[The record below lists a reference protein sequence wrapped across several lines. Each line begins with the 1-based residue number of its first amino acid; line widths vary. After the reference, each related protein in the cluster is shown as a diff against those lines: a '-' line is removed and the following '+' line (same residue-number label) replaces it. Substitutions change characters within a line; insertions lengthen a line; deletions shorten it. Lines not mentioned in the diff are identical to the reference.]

1 MPTPRQLFLRHQAQ
15 TSDFPL
21 LLEIERAEGVYMYGP
36 DGRRYLDLISGIG
49 VSNVGHRHPRVL
61 EAIRNQL
68 DKYLHLMVYGELVQA
83 PPAELAHAL
92 HQTLPPHLDAVYFT
106 NSGTEAV
113 EGALKLAKRHTGRRE
128 LISCHRAYHGS
139 TQGALSVT
147 GSEDFKRSYR
157 PLLPDVRHI
166 EFNDFAD
173 LQHITARTAAVI
185 VETVQGEAGVRVA
198 ENDYLQA
205 LRQRCLYTGAL
216 LILDEIQC
224 GFGRTG
230 TFWAFEQFGIYPD
243 ILLTAKGMGG
253 GMPIGAFI
261 APQRIMAGFKSNPIL
276 GHLTTFGGH
285 PVSCAAALATLRVIQ
300 EEGLLAGVA
309 NKAAR
314 FRRQLRHPAIRAV
327 RGCGLLMAVEF
338 DSFAVL
344 KPIIDRALSHEGIL
358 TDWFLF
364 CDNALRLAPPLT
376 ITDAEIDEACAALL
390 RAVAFVVVVNLLIID
405 YCRAVVKQNVL
416 STSGRNLACFR

>member
-1 MPTPRQLFLRHQAQ
+1 MLTPRQLFLRHQAQ

-21 LLEIERAEGVYMYGP
+21 LLEIERAEGVWMYGP
-36 DGRRYLDLISGIG
+36 GGRRYLDLISGIG

-61 EAIRNQL
+61 QAIQGQL

-83 PPAELAHAL
+83 PPAELAQAL
-92 HQTLPPHLDAVYFT
+92 HHTLPPELDNVYFT
-106 NSGTEAV
+106 NSGAEAV
-113 EGALKLAKRHTGRRE
+113 EGALKLAKRHTGRTE
-128 LISCHRAYHGS
+128 LISCLNAYHGS

-147 GSEDFKRSYR
+147 GSESFKRSFR

-166 EFNDFAD
+166 RHNEVAD
-173 LQHITARTAAVI
+173 LALITERTAAVI
-185 VETVQGEAGVRVA
+185 VETVQGEAGVRVPA
-198 ENDYLQA
+198 ADYLPQ
-205 LRQRCLYTGAL
+205 LRRRCDEVGAL

-230 TFWAFEQFGIYPD
+230 TFWAFEQFGVVPD

-261 APQRIMAGFKSNPIL
+261 SRQDIMQGFKTDPIL

-309 NKAAR
+309 AKAER
-314 FRRQLRHPAIRAV
+314 FRQQLRHPAIRGV
-327 RGCGLLMAVEF
+327 RGLGLLLAVEF

-344 KPIIDRALSHEGIL
+344 KPIIDHALEHEGVL

-364 CDNALRLAPPLT
+364 CDNSLRLAPPLT
-376 ITDAEIDEACAALL
+376 ITDPEIDWACAALL
-390 RAVAFVVVVNLLIID
+390 RAVTHVVGP
-405 YCRAVVKQNVL
+405 AA
-416 STSGRNLACFR
+416 G

>member
-1 MPTPRQLFLRHQAQ
+1 MLTPRQLFLRHQAQ

-21 LLEIERAEGVYMYGP
+21 LLEIERAEGVWMYGP

-61 EAIRNQL
+61 QAIQSQL

-83 PPAELAHAL
+83 PPAALAQAL
-92 HQTLPPHLDAVYFT
+92 HQTLPPQLDNVYFT

-113 EGALKLAKRHTGRRE
+113 EGALKLAKRHTGRTE
-128 LISCHRAYHGS
+128 LISAHHAYHGS

-147 GSEDFKRSYR
+147 GSESFKRSFR

-166 EFNDFAD
+166 RHNEPRD
-173 LQHITARTAAVI
+173 LALITERTAAVI
-185 VETVQGEAGVRVA
+185 VETVQGEAGVRVPA
-198 ENDYLQA
+198 PDYLPQ
-205 LRQRCLYTGAL
+205 LRRRCDEVGAL

-230 TFWAFEQFGIYPD
+230 TFWAFEQFGIVPD

-261 APQRIMAGFKSNPIL
+261 SRQEIMQAFKTDPIL

-300 EEGLLAGVA
+300 EEHLLAGVTE
-309 NKAAR
+309 KAER
-314 FRRQLRHPAIRAV
+314 FRRQLVHPAIRGV
-327 RGCGLLMAVEF
+327 RGLGLLMAVEF

-344 KPIIDRALSHEGIL
+344 KPIIDHALAHEGVL

-364 CDNALRLAPPLT
+364 CDNSLRLAPPLT
-376 ITDAEIDEACAALL
+376 ITDAEIDWACAALL
-390 RAVAFVVVVNLLIID
+390 RAVAHVTGVP
-405 YCRAVVKQNVL
+405 A
-416 STSGRNLACFR
+416 AH

>member
-1 MPTPRQLFLRHQAQ
+1 MYPAALGYFCVFAYLLPAMLTPRQLFLRHQAQ

-21 LLEIERAEGVYMYGP
+21 LLEIERAEGVWMYGP

-61 EAIRNQL
+61 QAIQGQL

-83 PPAELAHAL
+83 PPAELAQAL
-92 HQTLPPHLDAVYFT
+92 HQTLPAELDNVYFT

-113 EGALKLAKRHTGRRE
+113 EGALKLAKRATGRTE
-128 LISCHRAYHGS
+128 LISAANAYHGS

-147 GSEDFKRSYR
+147 GSESFKRSFR
-157 PLLPDVRHI
+157 PLLPDVRHLRY
-166 EFNDFAD
+166 NDPAD
-173 LQHITARTAAVI
+173 LALISRRTAAVI
-185 VETVQGEAGVRVA
+185 VETVQGEAGVRVP
-198 ENDYLQA
+198 ENDYLRQ
-205 LRQRCLYTGAL
+205 LRHRCDEVGAL

-230 TFWAFEQFGIYPD
+230 TFWAFEQFGVVPD

-261 APQRIMAGFKSNPIL
+261 ARRELMQVFKTDPIL

-300 EEGLLAGVA
+300 EEKLLANVA
-309 NKAAR
+309 AKAAR
-314 FRRQLRHPAIRAV
+314 FRRQLVHPAIRQV
-327 RGCGLLMAVEF
+327 RGLGLLMAVEF

-344 KPIIDRALSHEGIL
+344 KPIIDRALAHEGVL

-376 ITDAEIDEACAALL
+376 ITEAEIDEACAALL
-390 RAVAFVVVVNLLIID
+390 RAVTH
-405 YCRAVVKQNVL
+405 VL
-416 STSGRNLACFR
+416 GPA